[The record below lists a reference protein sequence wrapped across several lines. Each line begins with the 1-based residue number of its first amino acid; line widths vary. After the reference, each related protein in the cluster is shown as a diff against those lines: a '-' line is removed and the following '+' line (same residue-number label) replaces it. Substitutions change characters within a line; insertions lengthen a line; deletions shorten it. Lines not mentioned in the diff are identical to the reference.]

1 MQTKKSHEIPDEDW
15 RGAPDLQDWIDKSI
29 EKRKAQL
36 AQKKAHVNEIPTTL
50 KPANQNYIEHFQKA
64 KFQVL
69 RDIGVELGNSI
80 VVELAN
86 GVLTIK
92 FLDPKI
98 TIEPHKGGMVL
109 DFHTFKHHILQDL
122 TSYVPTVDGITSC
135 IFVFTCDNESF
146 EYLINQNGADSLA
159 FTLNFQGDTNA

>member
-29 EKRKAQL
+29 EKRKDQL
-36 AQKKAHVNEIPTTL
+36 AQKARVNETHTTL
-50 KPANQNYIEHFQKA
+50 KPTNQNYFEHFQKA

-69 RDIGVELGNSI
+69 RDIGVKGNSI
-80 VVELAN
+80 VAELAN
-86 GVLTIK
+86 GVMSIE
-92 FLDPKI
+92 FLDPKV

-122 TSYVPTVDGITSC
+122 TS
-135 IFVFTCDNESF
+135 FVQ
-146 EYLINQNGADSLA
+146 IGRAHV
-159 FTLNFQGDTNA
+159 